1 MTLAFLKAVGHPRL
15 FLGFNRTFNDYFLAK
30 ISMHV
35 QAKQKDACS
44 CCYIEVLRKEMM
56 KLNINYYI
64 ITYYPEP
71 NGSQRSREQWI
82 MAFC

>member
-1 MTLAFLKAVGHPRL
+1 
-15 FLGFNRTFNDYFLAK
+15 
-30 ISMHV
+30 MHV